1 MEVRKNCLEK
11 CGYTL
16 FKARTKPKNDK
27 FLTKNTQF
35 TTLSLKK
42 LQPHV

>member
-16 FKARTKPKNDK
+16 FKARTKPKIDK
-27 FLTKNTQF
+27 FFTKNTQF
-35 TTLSLKK
+35 TTPSVT
-42 LQPHV
+42 PF